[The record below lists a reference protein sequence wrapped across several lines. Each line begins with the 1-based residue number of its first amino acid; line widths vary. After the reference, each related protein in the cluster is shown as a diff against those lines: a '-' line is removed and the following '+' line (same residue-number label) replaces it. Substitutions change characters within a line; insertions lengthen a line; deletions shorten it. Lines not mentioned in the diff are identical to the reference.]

1 MATQNVDEAVVASNL
16 FNVNGLVAF
25 ITGGGT
31 GECLMNMLRFSR
43 SSGF

>member
-16 FNVNGLVAF
+16 FSVDGLVAF

-31 GECLMNMLRFSR
+31 GEYLI
-43 SSGF
+43 